1 MMKVMIMSVMLIA
14 TTTASFYGD
23 AAGNI
28 YVGMMLASQ
37 SNMNNTDTDC
47 FVAAQATNE
56 EIAFTFDTLDPSVIL
71 NNFQVLQIKLSTTL
85 ETCNLQ
91 VMLQSVDSR
100 MSSLDFTLGII
111 SNVMSQIGGGFQTQ
125 NWDTR
130 VNTNESPVYIT
141 YNILYP
147 YVTSAF
153 NGDSCAGKDNDEC
166 WVWVGKY
173 TMLLIVSLL
182 NFQSPSVSVGLATF

>member
-56 EIAFTFDTLDPSVIL
+56 EIAFTFDELDPSVIL
-71 NNFQVLQIKLSTTL
+71 NNFQVLQIKLSTTRLVLLNVPVINRTLSYGELLFSELFL
-85 ETCNLQ
+85 ETAIHH
-91 VMLQSVDSR
+91 
-100 MSSLDFTLGII
+100 SS
-111 SNVMSQIGGGFQTQ
+111 
-125 NWDTR
+125 
-130 VNTNESPVYIT
+130 
-141 YNILYP
+141 
-147 YVTSAF
+147 
-153 NGDSCAGKDNDEC
+153 
-166 WVWVGKY
+166 
-173 TMLLIVSLL
+173 
-182 NFQSPSVSVGLATF
+182 GLA

>member
-1 MMKVMIMSVMLIA
+1 
-14 TTTASFYGD
+14 
-23 AAGNI
+23 
-28 YVGMMLASQ
+28 
-37 SNMNNTDTDC
+37 
-47 FVAAQATNE
+47 
-56 EIAFTFDTLDPSVIL
+56 
-71 NNFQVLQIKLSTTL
+71 
-85 ETCNLQ
+85 
-91 VMLQSVDSR
+91 

-125 NWDTR
+125 NWDKR

-147 YVTSAF
+147 YVVSAF
-153 NGDSCAGKDNDEC
+153 NGESCASKDNAEC

-182 NFQSPSVSVGLATF
+182 NFQSPSVSVGLSTF